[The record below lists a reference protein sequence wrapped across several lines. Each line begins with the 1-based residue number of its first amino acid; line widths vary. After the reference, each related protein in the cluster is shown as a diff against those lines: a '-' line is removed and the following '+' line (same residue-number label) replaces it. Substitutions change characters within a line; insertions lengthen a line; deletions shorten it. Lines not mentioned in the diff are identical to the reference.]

1 MTEGPAETSP
11 RDGYLPLTELARYS
25 GLSVRTLRGYITAK
39 RNPLPHYR
47 PGAKVLVRRSEFDAW
62 MHAFRS
68 RANGEDQTQRID
80 RLIDEVCT
88 ELARSIDGKDAGG
101 GECAIRPRARER

>member
-47 PGAKVLVRRSEFDAW
+47 PGAKVVVRRSEFDAW

-80 RLIDEVCT
+80 RLIDQILWREAAK
-88 ELARSIDGKDAGG
+88 ARRARFDSLN
-101 GECAIRPRARER
+101 RPRGIET